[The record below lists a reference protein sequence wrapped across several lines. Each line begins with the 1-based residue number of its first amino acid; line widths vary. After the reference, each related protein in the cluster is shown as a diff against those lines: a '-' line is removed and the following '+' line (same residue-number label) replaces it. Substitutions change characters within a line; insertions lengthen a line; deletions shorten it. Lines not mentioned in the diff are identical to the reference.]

1 MVDSDTIFI
10 SEKNIKLL
18 RDLFRPKQ
26 KAFGKGEMILEKNR
40 PKQCLCLLLKGTAY
54 LCMENESGSKQL
66 LDYFTRGQLLYQEML
81 PAPDNGHCF
90 IQAKY
95 PCTAAYLSH
104 QELLEHILKQA
115 DRELAELLSAML
127 RSAVSAGNQ
136 HCHILQ
142 QKTIRGK
149 LLAFLH
155 SQKIRQQSSTLHIPM
170 PYSDL
175 ADYLAIDR
183 SSLMTELSRMHAE
196 GLIEK
201 KTRTIVLR
209 EQSVGSPP

>member
-1 MVDSDTIFI
+1 MGDSGKIFI

-18 RDLFRPKQ
+18 RELFRPKQ
-26 KAFGKGEMILEKNR
+26 KAFGKGEMILEKNGPEMR
-40 PKQCLCLLLKGTAY
+40 LCLLLRGTAY
-54 LCMENESGSKQL
+54 LCMEDESGCKQL
-66 LDYFTRGQLLYQEML
+66 LDYFTTGQLLYQEML
-81 PAPDNGHCF
+81 PDPDNGHCF

-104 QELLEHILKQA
+104 QELLEHILKQG

-127 RSAVSAGNQ
+127 RSAVSAANQ

-155 SQKIRQQSSTLHIPM
+155 SEKIRQKSSTLHIPL

-175 ADYLAIDR
+175 ADYLSIDR
-183 SSLMTELSRMHAE
+183 SSLMTELSRMHTE

-201 KTRTIVLR
+201 KTRIIVL
-209 EQSVGSPP
+209 QDQAGGPP